1 MDRQVV
7 YADLNL
13 SRGSCFASSSP
24 PSFPQDV
31 CQGSPWHQF
40 ALKLGC
46 IAIILLTL
54 TVIGLSV
61 SVTFLRR
68 NSLIE
73 ESRVDVQENRN
84 ETTEKLDLLK
94 CPEDWHI
101 LPEKCLFLS
110 RASNTWKD
118 SLTDCSTKESSLLL
132 IRDQEELKLIRM
144 RINEKGML
152 FWIGLN
158 LTLSEK
164 KWKWINGS
172 FLNSNVFLCKV
183 VKITSRV
190 IGGLMLHRLQ
200 ITGYTQE
207 KSCVSI
213 SPTRII
219 SEDCDTENRWIC
231 QKELKPVRN
240 KAGSTAFLADIA
252 RVPRQNNERKERKSL
267 TRFKSVTCPCTSVFL
282 LWTPF
287 CHLVDVLGLGCG
299 FLAMLVLF
307 QPSKIE
313 QREKHLKLMLCVNY
327 TQI

>member
-46 IAIILLTL
+46 IALILLTL

-172 FLNSNVFLCKV
+172 FLNSNV
-183 VKITSRV
+183 
-190 IGGLMLHRLQ
+190 LQ
-200 ITGYTQE
+200 ISGYTQE

-240 KAGSTAFLADIA
+240 KAGSTALLADIA

-267 TRFKSVTCPCTSVFL
+267 TRFKS
-282 LWTPF
+282 
-287 CHLVDVLGLGCG
+287 
-299 FLAMLVLF
+299 
-307 QPSKIE
+307 
-313 QREKHLKLMLCVNY
+313 
-327 TQI
+327 